1 MFNNSEY
8 VLAVLYILAALLL
21 LGLVWILLRS
31 ARRLR
36 PILQA
41 RPPVDLPVTP
51 AETHTDAVIVVQA
64 GGRVM
69 SINAA
74 ARQLFGLQPGES
86 ANLER
91 LARRLRP
98 SEPFINLCA
107 AEGQARFVLEGKALQ
122 GVSYKLALEPEPVVV
137 VSSPGAR
144 SETTTTGSGSSASL

>member
-64 GGRVM
+64 EIGRAHV
-69 SINAA
+69 
-74 ARQLFGLQPGES
+74 
-86 ANLER
+86 
-91 LARRLRP
+91 
-98 SEPFINLCA
+98 
-107 AEGQARFVLEGKALQ
+107 
-122 GVSYKLALEPEPVVV
+122 
-137 VSSPGAR
+137 
-144 SETTTTGSGSSASL
+144 